1 MEIGSVSIS
10 QGGDTAGILL
20 KDIFD
25 KLEHRKGRL
34 FDSVMH
40 RMYGNWRGY
49 AVSLIA
55 SLVALGARLFLAR
68 AIGENA
74 AFLMSV
80 PAVLVSAIV
89 GGMGPALTATALT
102 ILFTVITGDAGAA
115 FPSVLGV
122 VVVYGL
128 IGGMIAWMGRIL
140 HGVRREA
147 VEIGEKLDSRENQIR
162 SIFQTIPDSAIVI
175 DAQGLI
181 ISFNASAEA
190 QFGYNEAEVRGQN
203 VSMLMPQPYRDEHD
217 GYIHNHLTTGERR
230 IIGKGRVVAAQR
242 KDGSTFPIMLTV
254 GKVQSGDTTFF
265 TGFIHD
271 LTERT
276 DSAAQLEQLHGELA
290 RLSRLNEL
298 GEMAST
304 LAHELNQPLS
314 AIANFLHGSIR
325 LLKDAD
331 TEPATTVRHA
341 LDEAAKQS
349 LRAGKIIHH
358 LRESATH
365 GYTEMKQESLRSVL
379 EEAAALALTGSR
391 EAGVKARFNYMAAED
406 LVFVDR
412 VQIQQ
417 VVINLMRNAVEAMRE
432 SPLRQLTLSTV
443 SAGEQTIAVEIAD
456 TGPGVSD
463 DFALQVFEPFVSTK
477 PGGMG
482 IGLAISKRII
492 EAHDGEISVV
502 RNDDGGATFRFSL
515 PLMDESEAA

>member
-1 MEIGSVSIS
+1 M
-10 QGGDTAGILL
+10 
-20 KDIFD
+20 KDIFE
-25 KLEHRKGRL
+25 KLDQRKGHFYDAIL
-34 FDSVMH
+34 LGNFS
-40 RMYGNWRGY
+40 NWRGY
-49 AVSLIA
+49 AIA
-55 SLVALGARLFLAR
+55 IAAGTAALALRLMLASV
-68 AIGENA
+68 IGDHA
-74 AFLMSV
+74 AFAFFV
-80 PAVLVSAIV
+80 PAILISAIA
-89 GGMGPALTATALT
+89 GGLGPGLTATGLAMICVLAVGGPADT
-102 ILFTVITGDAGAA
+102 LASTAGIV
-115 FPSVLGV
+115 VL
-122 VVVYGL
+122 YGL
-128 IGGMIAWMGRIL
+128 IGGTIAWMGEAL

-147 VEIGEKLDSRENQIR
+147 AVMGEKLDSRENQIR
-162 SIFQTIPDSAIVI
+162 SIFQTLPDSAIVI
-175 DAQGLI
+175 DAHGLI

-190 QFGYNEAEVRGQN
+190 QFGYSEAEVRGQN
-203 VSMLMPQPYRDEHD
+203 VNLLMPQPYRDEHD
-217 GYIHNHLTTGERR
+217 GYIRHHLDTGEKR

-276 DSAAQLEQLHGELA
+276 ASAARLEQLHGELA

-365 GYTEMKQESLRSVL
+365 GYTEMKRESLRSIL

-391 EAGVKARFNYMAAED
+391 EAGVRARFDYTAAAD
-406 LVFVDR
+406 TVFVDR
-412 VQIQQ
+412 VQLQQ

-432 SPLRQLTLSTV
+432 SPRKELTLSTLA
-443 SAGEQTIAVEIAD
+443 SGERVISVEIAD
-456 TGPGVSD
+456 TGPGISD
-463 DFALQVFEPFVSTK
+463 DFAVQVFDPFVSTK